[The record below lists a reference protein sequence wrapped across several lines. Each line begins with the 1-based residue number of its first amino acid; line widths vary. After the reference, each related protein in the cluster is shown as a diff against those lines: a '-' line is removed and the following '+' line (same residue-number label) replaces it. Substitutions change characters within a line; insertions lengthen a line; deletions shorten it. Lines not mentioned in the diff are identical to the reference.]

1 MAAKNLGQVAG
12 LFIGTIAPT
21 NHALIW
27 YDSVT
32 HVHKTYDTS
41 INSWTVLDPRYITA
55 ITYNGLVSRAA
66 GDGLTQGQ
74 WYKIIDKGNVLAI
87 AITATKVQYANN
99 NGVLVIDDLGTH
111 IVYTVT
117 SENLIIDDITGV
129 YDANTNKL
137 VFSFAETTPDFNTGD
152 TNVDYVLGEQKRG
165 TSKTLK
171 KFRIS
176 SFLSTVT
183 GNDITW
189 NGGFFFNFYN
199 KLITYFDVNGGIV
212 SHETFEQFKT
222 LNNQA
227 IANIANTV
235 ASATTDAQI
244 YSKHLPETPTPAA
257 AADIIVNDTLQT
269 IVFKIQRWIWQLK
282 AGDGIQ
288 VTSTGMVEPEEGN
301 IWPTDTIF
309 TAIKKLLYK
318 IAHIGT
324 DSILDG
330 AVTTAKLANGA
341 VTTNKI
347 ADESITSVKII
358 EKGVTT
364 LCLDDNAVTVDKL
377 ANNAVTSDKIY
388 HSAVTTDKI
397 ADNAVATSHIQGL
410 AVTTSKIA
418 NGAVTIDKLEN
429 MLLPQ
434 TYYGGFP
441 VTSSGVTVEI
451 SDLCE
456 IVNYGGFK
464 FWGTKSINMD
474 HSTSIIIDSYGPS
487 DAGYPDYP
495 LVLWLTV
502 SLGKSCLVKFAMF
515 SILSTG
521 SDETAN
527 GLIKLTK
534 DVGTNRYIAEAWKV
548 RVGFI

>member
-27 YDSVT
+27 YDIVT

-129 YDANTNKL
+129 YDASTNKL

-199 KLITYFDVNGGIV
+199 KLITYFDANGGIV

-227 IANIANTV
+227 IANIAQNVT
-235 ASATTDAQI
+235 SATTDAQI
-244 YSKHLPETPTPAA
+244 YSKHLPETPTPAI

-318 IAHIGT
+318 VTHIGT
-324 DSILDG
+324 TDIVDE
-330 AVTTAKLANGA
+330 AITTA
-341 VTTNKI
+341 KI
-347 ADESITSVKII
+347 ADEAIT
-358 EKGVTT
+358 
-364 LCLDDNAVTVDKL
+364 A
-377 ANNAVTSDKIY
+377 
-388 HSAVTTDKI
+388 
-397 ADNAVATSHIQGL
+397 
-410 AVTTSKIA
+410 SKIA
-418 NGAVTIDKLEN
+418 NGAVGMSSIQGGAISTGKISDGAVLAAKIANGAVVMSKLED

-434 TYYGGFP
+434 IYYGGYA
-441 VTSSGVTVEI
+441 VTTQGGSVEVG
-451 SDLCE
+451 DLCS
-456 IVNYGGFK
+456 IQTTVAGRL
-464 FWGTKSINMD
+464 WGCKSINMD
-474 HSTSIIIDSYGPS
+474 NNTSLSITTAGPNS
-487 DAGYPDYP
+487 GGYPNFP

-502 SLGKSCLVKFAMF
+502 SMGKSCAITF
-515 SILSTG
+515 SGFHILSTG
-521 SDETAN
+521 ADETSSAI
-527 GLIKLTK
+527 IKLTK
-534 DVGTNRYIAEAWKV
+534 DIGTNMYIAEAWKN
-548 RVGFI
+548 RVGF

>member
-12 LFIGTIAPT
+12 LFIGTTAPT

-189 NGGFFFNFYN
+189 NGGFFFNFYS
-199 KLITYFDVNGGIV
+199 KLSTYFDVNGGIV
-212 SHETFEQFKT
+212 SKTAFEQFKT

-227 IANIANTV
+227 IENIAGTV
-235 ASATTDAQI
+235 TDATTDAQI

-288 VTSTGMVEPEEGN
+288 VTSTGMVDPEEGN

-318 IAHIGT
+318 VTHIGT
-324 DSILDG
+324 TNIVDG
-330 AVTTAKLANGA
+330 
-341 VTTNKI
+341 
-347 ADESITSVKII
+347 
-358 EKGVTT
+358 
-364 LCLDDNAVTVDKL
+364 
-377 ANNAVTSDKIY
+377 
-388 HSAVTTDKI
+388 AVTTDKI
-397 ADNAVATSHIQGL
+397 ADG
-410 AVTTSKIA
+410 AVTEDKLGYGAVITTKLSDGAVTSTKIADNVIISNKLVNNSVIADKIA
-418 NGAVTIDKLEN
+418 NGAVVMSKLED

-434 TYYGGFP
+434 IYYGGYA
-441 VTSSGVTVEI
+441 VTTQGGSVEVG
-451 SDLCE
+451 DLCS
-456 IVNYGGFK
+456 IQTTVAGRL
-464 FWGTKSINMD
+464 WGCKSINMD
-474 HSTSIIIDSYGPS
+474 NNTSLSITTDGPNGG
-487 DAGYPDYP
+487 GYPNFP

-502 SLGKSCLVKFAMF
+502 SMGKSCVITFEGF
-515 SILSTG
+515 HILSTG
-521 SDETAN
+521 ADETSSAI
-527 GLIKLTK
+527 IKLTK
-534 DVGTNRYIAEAWKV
+534 DIGNNMYIAEAWKNK
-548 RVGFI
+548 VGF